1 MSAYRFCR
9 TDDIPLLVE
18 ALNRCGAGPVTAA
31 DVKRDI
37 RELDLWCSSCMVA
50 FEGSDPIG
58 VLIGCKRPPHTLV
71 RRIAVHPDYL
81 RRGHG
86 RHLLTSLSAKLAILG
101 PKLLVAEVDAE
112 NAAARALFEACGWR
126 EARRYADFTLDRS
139 LAAPAAAGVVQAVPA
154 ADLADDLLPPD
165 DAPRSWERTRG
176 TLTKRMDGLSGL
188 ALASS
193 ERLEAAVL
201 FSRQGESIAV
211 WSIACSDPDALGIVL
226 RDLSHRER
234 ATVVLPGIGTD
245 ELTSHSVLTRGT
257 ETIAFES
264 EALKV

>member
-18 ALNRCGAGPVTAA
+18 ALNHCGAGPVTAA

-71 RRIAVHPDYL
+71 RTIAVHPDYL
-81 RRGHG
+81 RRSHG
-86 RHLLTSLSAKLAILG
+86 RHLLTSLSSKLAILG
-101 PKLLVAEVDAE
+101 PKILIAEVDAE
-112 NAAARALFEACGWR
+112 NAPARALFEACGWR
-126 EARRYADFTLDRS
+126 EARRYTDFTLDPS
-139 LAAPAAAGVVQAVPA
+139 LAAPAPAGLVQEVPA
-154 ADLADDLLPPD
+154 AELADDLLPAE

-176 TLTKRMDGLSGL
+176 TLAKRIDSLSGL

-193 ERLEAAVL
+193 ERLEAAL
-201 FSRQGESIAV
+201 LYSRQGDRVVV
-211 WSIACSDPDALGIVL
+211 WSITCADRNALHVLL
-226 RDLSHRER
+226 RDLSTRER
-234 ATVVLPGIGTD
+234 APVVLPAIGSD
-245 ELTSHSVLTRGT
+245 ELEGSDLLTRGA

>member
-18 ALNRCGAGPVTAA
+18 ALNHCGAGPVTAA

-58 VLIGCKRPPHTLV
+58 VLIGCKRPPRTLV
-71 RRIAVHPDYL
+71 RTIAVHPDYL

-101 PKLLVAEVDAE
+101 PKILVAEVDAANE
-112 NAAARALFEACGWR
+112 PARALFEAFGWR
-126 EARRYADFTLDRS
+126 ESRRYTDFTLDPS
-139 LAAPAAAGVVQAVPA
+139 LARPAAAGVVQVVPA
-154 ADLADDLLPPD
+154 ADLADDLLPTD

-176 TLTKRMDGLSGL
+176 TLTKRMDGLLGL
-188 ALASS
+188 VLAST

-201 FSRQGESIAV
+201 YARKDDSVAV
-211 WSIACSDPDALGIVL
+211 WSIACADANALDTLL

-234 ATVVLPGIGTD
+234 APVVLPAIGPD
-245 ELTSHSVLTRGT
+245 ELDGRGVLTRGA